1 MADDTETKVENR
13 AGMPLQGIRVIDAS
27 NFLAAPSVSMY
38 LGDLGADVIK
48 VERPG
53 GGDEFR
59 NWGHS
64 IDGVGLYYKMINRNK
79 RSVTADLRT
88 PLGVEIVKRLLRN
101 ADIIVEN
108 YRPGTMEKWGLG
120 YEALAAVN
128 PGIIMMRI
136 TGYGQTGPYAQKP
149 GFGTAMEGFAG
160 AVYISGYPDRSP
172 LLPSFGL
179 ADTSSGIMGAFLAT
193 AALHERQRNGG
204 RGQVVEFALYET
216 MLTMLG
222 PLAIDYDQ
230 LGSVQER
237 AGSRVPWVAP
247 RNTYR
252 TRDNRYVSLS
262 AASDQTFARLCEALE
277 VPELIADPRFKTNRE
292 RIQNVEALDNV
303 IQSAIDR
310 LDRDELIARLESRD
324 GVVAPVNSI
333 ADIYADPHITARENL
348 TSIYDDE
355 LKRPMRMQNI
365 VGRFSRTPAKIR
377 GSGPR
382 VGQNNREILVDE
394 LGFDP
399 AELVAAGLPVS

>member
-1 MADDTETKVENR
+1 MSDDTTKAAPS
-13 AGMPLQGIRVIDAS
+13 AGMPLEGIRVIDAS

-59 NWGHS
+59 NWGHNV
-64 IDGVGLYYKMINRNK
+64 DGVGLYSKVVNRNK

-88 PLGVEIVKRLLRN
+88 PLGVDIVKRLLPS

-108 YRPGTMEKWGLG
+108 YRPGTMEKWGLS
-120 YEALAAVN
+120 YEALAEVN
-128 PGIIMMRI
+128 PGIIMMRL

-149 GFGTAMEGFAG
+149 GFGTALEGFAG
-160 AVYISGYPDRSP
+160 AVYISGYPDRPP

-179 ADTSSGIMGAFLAT
+179 ADTSSGIMGAFLAM

-204 RGQVVEFALYET
+204 RGQVVELALYET

-230 LGSVQER
+230 LGHIQER

-252 TRDNRYVSLS
+252 TRDGRYVSLS

-277 VPELIADPRFKTNRE
+277 VPELTRDARFRTNRE
-292 RIQNVEALDNV
+292 RIQNVDALDDV
-303 IQSAIDR
+303 IQSAITK
-310 LDRDELIARLESRD
+310 LDRDELIARLESRK
-324 GVVAPVNSI
+324 GVVAPVNNI
-333 ADIYADPHITARENL
+333 ADIFADPHIVARENIA
-348 TSIYDDE
+348 TVYDEE
-355 LKRPMRMQNI
+355 LNRPVRMQNI
-365 VGRFSRTPAKIR
+365 VGRFSRTPVSIR
-377 GSGPR
+377 STGPR
-382 VGQNNREILVDE
+382 VGENNREILIDE

-399 AELVAAGLPVS
+399 DELAAAGLPIT